1 MQETNDGPIDIRQM
15 EAFAAVMSAGS
26 ITGAA
31 RILGR
36 SQPALSRLIQDLESR
51 LGFQLLHRNGPR
63 VSPTERGILFHEDVE
78 RLLSSVQLVQ
88 ERAAAIGRDE
98 TRAFEIEAI
107 PALASG
113 LLPAVIARMGSGD
126 VPRQLHLRS
135 SAAEKVV
142 QSVLART
149 ADVGVTSLPVEHAG
163 LDLHWIGESDC
174 VAVVSVHDPLAQGD
188 TFPIAALLDRRL
200 ITVGNPYRLRGRI
213 DRALHKGRI
222 TPDAMF
228 VTNASINAIMAAHAG
243 LGVAIVEPATAYAVP
258 VSGVKI
264 LPLDV
269 RIPYYWGVFTVNGR
283 PMAPS
288 ISAFIDILATVA
300 TELLPNFVV
309 RSAGDLEVL
318 RDEIFGPYEAGPD
331 K

>member
-1 MQETNDGPIDIRQM
+1 MPEKNDEQIDIRQM
-15 EAFAAVMSAGS
+15 EAFSAVMSAGS

-31 RILGR
+31 RLLGR

-78 RLLSSVQLVQ
+78 RLLSSVQLIQ

-98 TRAFEIEAI
+98 TRAFEIDAI

-113 LLPAVIARMGSGD
+113 LLPAVIARMAQTD

-142 QSVLART
+142 QSVLAST
-149 ADVGVTSLPVEHAG
+149 ADVGVTSLPVDHAG
-163 LDLHWIGESDC
+163 LDLHWIGDSDC
-174 VAVVSVHDPLAQGD
+174 VAVVAANDPLANCD
-188 TFPIAALLDRRL
+188 VFPIATLRERRL

-213 DRALHKGRI
+213 DRALRQADVK
-222 TPDAMF
+222 PNEVF

-243 LGVAIVEPATAYAVP
+243 LGIALVEPATAYAVP
-258 VSGVKI
+258 VSGVRV
-264 LPLDV
+264 LPIDV
-269 RIPYYWGVFTVNGR
+269 RIPYYWGVFTVSGR
-283 PMAPS
+283 PIAPP
-288 ISAFIDILATVA
+288 ISAFISTLSLVA
-300 TELLPNFVV
+300 KETLPNFTIH
-309 RSAGDLEVL
+309 SAAEMDTL
-318 RDEIFGPYEAGPD
+318 RDAIFGPYDGAD
-331 K
+331 Q